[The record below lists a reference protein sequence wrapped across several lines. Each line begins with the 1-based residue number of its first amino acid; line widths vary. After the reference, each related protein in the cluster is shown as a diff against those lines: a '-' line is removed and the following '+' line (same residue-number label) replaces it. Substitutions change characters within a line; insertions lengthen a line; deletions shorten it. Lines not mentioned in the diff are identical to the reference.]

1 VIPAGAISHKDAHTL
16 RGNPAAR
23 NNRTGV
29 MNKKTHGFTLIE
41 LMIVIAILSII
52 VAVGYPSYME
62 HVKKSRRAEGM
73 GQLLELA
80 DRMERAYSD
89 RGTYPTNISEVYV
102 ATTDNGLYTL
112 SIVTANNVSFTVSAT
127 PTSVKGQNTD
137 KCHTF
142 TMTSLGDKSVS
153 GGSLGTGD
161 CWK

>member
-1 VIPAGAISHKDAHTL
+1 MI
-16 RGNPAAR
+16 
-23 NNRTGV
+23 
-29 MNKKTHGFTLIE
+29 KKTRGFTLIE
-41 LMIVIAILSII
+41 LMIVVAVLSII

-102 ATTDNGLYTL
+102 ATTTDGGFYTL
-112 SIVTANNVSFTVSAT
+112 TVVSANNVSFTVSAA
-127 PTSVKGQNTD
+127 P
-137 KCHTF
+137 
-142 TMTSLGDKSVS
+142 TSLGGQNDDKCETFTLT
-153 GGSLGTGD
+153 SLGQKSISGSVPNSQ